1 MRNTERFLTILC
13 FGGSLLAGAEHI
25 SQWLLV
31 TPLCFAG
38 LTIVEDRAIRH
49 RIGPRIWPS
58 EAYARFLFNT
68 NLFHAL
74 RNSVV
79 SSAIFLAAAGASAL
93 LPG

>member
-1 MRNTERFLTILC
+1 MRNTERFLAALC

-38 LTIVEDRAIRH
+38 LTIAQDRAVRH
-49 RIGPRIWPS
+49 RIGTRTWPS

-74 RNSVV
+74 RNSLI
-79 SSAIFLAAAGASAL
+79 SSAIFVAAAGVRSL
-93 LPG
+93 VLG